1 MAKKKKANRKS
12 RSIVTG
18 YLEKISSKVF
28 DQYRK
33 QITEMITGNYG
44 VYALYR
50 RNKLYYIGLAIDLRK
65 RINHHLRDHHKG
77 KWTHFSLYIIRKTDH
92 IREVEALL
100 LRIADPTGNYM
111 KGRLKGS
118 RNLRPTLKRIMT
130 EDSRRIIKEILGQ
143 ADKPV
148 KRTKAKPKAKRKT
161 RKPQSPKTERPLY
174 GLFPK
179 GKVLYCSYKGK
190 EYKAWVCTNARIRVN
205 GQYYDSPSVAGIAVT
220 KKKTINGWKFWKYK
234 DENGELVYIDQ
245 LRK

>member
-1 MAKKKKANRKS
+1 MSQKKKSKRKS

-18 YLEKISSKVF
+18 HLEKISSKVF

-65 RINHHLRDHHKG
+65 RINYHLRDHHKG
-77 KWTHFSLYIIRKTDH
+77 KWTHFSLYIIRKSDH

-118 RNLRPTLKRIMT
+118 RNLRPTLKRMMT
-130 EDSRRIIKEILGQ
+130 QDSRRVIDEIFGQ
-143 ADKPV
+143 SGKPV
-148 KRTKAKPKAKRKT
+148 KRSKAKSRPKKT
-161 RKPQSPKTERPLY
+161 TEVDRPLK
-174 GLFPK
+174 GL
-179 GKVLYCSYKGK
+179 LNNWQRIYATYKGK
-190 EYKAWVCTNARIRVN
+190 EYKAKVRPN
-205 GQYYDSPSVAGIAVT
+205 GVIEMIPGGQLYDTPSGAALAIIQKGQR
-220 KKKTINGWKFWKYK
+220 NGWLFWKYK
-234 DENGELVYIDQ
+234 DKSGELVK
-245 LRK
+245 LAKKRK

>member
-1 MAKKKKANRKS
+1 MAKKKKTKRQS

-44 VYALYR
+44 VYALYQR
-50 RNKLYYIGLAIDLRK
+50 KKLYYIGLAIDLRK

-100 LRIADPTGNYM
+100 LRIADPTGNYL
-111 KGRLKGS
+111 KGKLKGS

-130 EDSRRIIKEILGQ
+130 EDSRRVIKEIFGQ
-143 ADKPV
+143 TQKPKKKAKKKTSRKKDTKTDKPL
-148 KRTKAKPKAKRKT
+148 KGYFSRRTA
-161 RKPQSPKTERPLY
+161 LY
-174 GLFPK
+174 A
-179 GKVLYCSYKGK
+179 VYKGK
-190 EYKAWVCTNARIRVN
+190 KYKAFVFTTGTMKFA
-205 GQYYDSPSVAGIAVT
+205 GQLYGSPSLAGIAVT
-220 KKKTINGWKFWKYK
+220 KKKTINGWKFWRYK
-234 DENGELVYIDQ
+234 DKNGELVYIDK